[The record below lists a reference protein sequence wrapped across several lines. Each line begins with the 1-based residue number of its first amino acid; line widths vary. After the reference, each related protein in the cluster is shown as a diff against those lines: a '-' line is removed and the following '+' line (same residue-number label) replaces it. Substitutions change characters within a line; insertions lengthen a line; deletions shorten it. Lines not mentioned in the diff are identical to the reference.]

1 MSDLQTQMKQA
12 VAEAAVAQI
21 RDGMVVGLGS
31 GSTAALM
38 IQGLGARLAAGQL
51 HDIVGVTTSFQ
62 GEVLAAELGIPLRAL
77 NAIDRIDLAIDGA
90 DEVDPSFQL
99 IKGGGACHVQE
110 KLVAD
115 RAERFIVVVDS
126 TKLVQ
131 RLNLDFLLPVE
142 VLPGAWVQVQSR
154 LKSMGG
160 VAELRMAT
168 RKAGPVVTDQGN
180 LVLDVRFEA
189 GISDPIALERDINNL
204 PGVLENGLFVNL
216 ADEVLVGEINDGVVD
231 LPIAEYPDGSV
242 FTPEGLPS
250 VGDVPDAEAMH
261 AQECTGPF
269 NEATAVRAAVTQEI
283 TQGGEVRTVSVGDA
297 RGIHDSEHTTHENA
311 SLDPTREA

>member
-126 TKLVQ
+126 TKLVKC
-131 RLNLDFLLPVE
+131 LNLDFLLPVE

-216 ADEVLVGEINDGVVD
+216 ADEVLVGEINDGVAGVRS
-231 LPIAEYPDGSV
+231 LER
-242 FTPEGLPS
+242 
-250 VGDVPDAEAMH
+250 VG
-261 AQECTGPF
+261 
-269 NEATAVRAAVTQEI
+269 
-283 TQGGEVRTVSVGDA
+283 
-297 RGIHDSEHTTHENA
+297 
-311 SLDPTREA
+311 

>member
-38 IQGLGARLAAGQL
+38 IQGLGARLAAGEL

-90 DEVDPSFQL
+90 DEVDPAFQL

-216 ADEVLVGEINDGVVD
+216 ADEVLVGEISDGVAGVRS
-231 LPIAEYPDGSV
+231 LER
-242 FTPEGLPS
+242 
-250 VGDVPDAEAMH
+250 VG
-261 AQECTGPF
+261 
-269 NEATAVRAAVTQEI
+269 
-283 TQGGEVRTVSVGDA
+283 
-297 RGIHDSEHTTHENA
+297 
-311 SLDPTREA
+311 